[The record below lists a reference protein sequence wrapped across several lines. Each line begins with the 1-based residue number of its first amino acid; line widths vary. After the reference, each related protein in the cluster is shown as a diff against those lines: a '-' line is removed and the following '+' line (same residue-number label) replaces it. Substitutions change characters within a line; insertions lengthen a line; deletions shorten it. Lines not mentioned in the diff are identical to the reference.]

1 MNKCASII
9 LCALAFALAAGEG
22 MSQAGALDS
31 HKYSSK
37 PLVEDALS
45 NRSKIFDDTS
55 ADFFGRSVSHLD
67 HSMDRAV
74 ADIHGD
80 NQASTFRANL
90 SMPLNN
96 EWNLVAR
103 PVLPLLPN
111 DRFIAQFEELQEDY
125 RLGDMTFMT
134 LLSPATQ
141 SGSFIWGLGSTIT
154 LPTATEDSY
163 GAHKWQVGPAAAGFY
178 LGENWMIGILS
189 EHRWSFAGDGDS
201 PNVSQTIMQY
211 FFEFN
216 VSDRLD
222 IGMAHHVL
230 FNWNTERGYVSPFP
244 FDLNEART
252 FSVGR
257 LPVKLSIDGFF
268 EVSANYK
275 F

>member
-1 MNKCASII
+1 MSKCASII
-9 LCALAFALAAGEG
+9 LCALAFALAGSNGIAR
-22 MSQAGALDS
+22 AGALDS
-31 HKYSSK
+31 HKNSSK
-37 PLVEDALS
+37 PLAENAVR
-45 NRSKIFDDTS
+45 NRPNVLDDTS
-55 ADFFGRSVSHLD
+55 ADFFSRSVSHLD
-67 HSMDRAV
+67 LSMDRTA
-74 ADIHGD
+74 ADIYG
-80 NQASTFRANL
+80 NSRTSSFRTYL
-90 SMPLNN
+90 SVPLNDA
-96 EWNLVAR
+96 WNLVAR

-111 DRFIAQFEELQEDY
+111 DQLIAQFRELQEDY

-134 LLSPATQ
+134 LLSPEQQ
-141 SGSFIWGLGSTIT
+141 SGSFVWGVGSAIT
-154 LPTATEDSY
+154 LPTATDGSY
-163 GAHKWQVGPAAAGFY
+163 SARKWQVGPAVAGFY
-178 LGENWMIGILS
+178 LGENWTIGILS
-189 EHRWSFAGDGDS
+189 EHRWSFAGDGGS

-230 FNWNTERGYVSPFP
+230 FNWNTERSYASPFP